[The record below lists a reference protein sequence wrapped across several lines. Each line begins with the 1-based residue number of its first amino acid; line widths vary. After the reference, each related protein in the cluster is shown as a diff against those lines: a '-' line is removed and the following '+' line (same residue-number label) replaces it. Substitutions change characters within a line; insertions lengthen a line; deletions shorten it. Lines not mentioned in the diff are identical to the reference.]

1 MEKYI
6 NRFGEEVREYVD
18 GRLLDSSDN
27 VLTISFDLFDGKT
40 DVNGKVYFTN
50 KYLYSYDIFSE
61 TNELVM
67 HDVFLKP
74 FRGLNSNESDVA
86 NTIIRT
92 NEYKGLYDFIRRN
105 TEEYV
110 FLLSLVSNKN
120 KFDLKL
126 SAVYDKETGLL
137 DSEILNS
144 LNEDLPIMSK
154 DLAHMVLEK
163 NKRNGKITV
172 TETRN
177 YRKWKLFID
186 DEFKIEDVINR
197 VVFRDDYETVIHEEI
212 KNERLTNLVKQIRK
226 YFNLKVANIAEVCN
240 NMYKMDEEE
249 KRNYFSREMNRL
261 GYPFLIKFY
270 KVDDVNYFADEI
282 IDYYKENPKLLCK
295 LCELENIL

>member
-18 GRLLDSSDN
+18 GRLLDSSDS

-74 FRGLNSNESDVA
+74 FRGLNLNESDVA

-105 TEEYV
+105 TNEYV